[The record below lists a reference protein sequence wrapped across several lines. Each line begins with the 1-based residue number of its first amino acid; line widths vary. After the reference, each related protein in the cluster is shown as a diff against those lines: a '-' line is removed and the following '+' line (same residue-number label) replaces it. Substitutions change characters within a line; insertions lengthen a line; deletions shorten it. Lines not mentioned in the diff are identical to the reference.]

1 MPKSPK
7 LGKIT
12 FSSLSLPEQLQMSNL
27 IDSVN
32 ILGGHQGP
40 IELSNHLS
48 LAGHKISNVGA
59 AEGPKDVVTSEVAEA
74 NYSAK
79 ALRPHLEGGGK
90 AALRT
95 FLSGL
100 KGDVTASGP
109 GVAQSI
115 VGSCDR
121 RHAGSDSRQSGRYPV
136 ADLGIDRNGP
146 AGEVDD
152 TGSEWE
158 HDVYARLAYR
168 IYTTDVEFQNLE

>member
-1 MPKSPK
+1 MPKSTK

-12 FSSLSLPEQLQMSNL
+12 FSSLSLQEQIQMSNIQDNL
-27 IDSVN
+27 N

-48 LAGHKISNVGA
+48 LGGHKISNVGA
-59 AEGPKDVVTSEVAEA
+59 AEEPKDVVTSEVAEA

-95 FLSGL
+95 FITGL

-109 GVAQSI
+109 GVASAT
-115 VGSCDR
+115 VVT
-121 RHAGSDSRQSGRYPV
+121 V
-136 ADLGIDRNGP
+136 ADFNQIGGNLAITQLPTAGVSGTVPLAKLTALGTNGSLTISRGLIV
-146 AGEVDD
+146 A
-152 TGSEWE
+152 
-158 HDVYARLAYR
+158 
-168 IYTTDVEFQNLE
+168 ITDPT

>member
-95 FLSGL
+95 FLTGL
-100 KGDVTASGP
+100 KGDATASGP
-109 GVAQSI
+109 GVAQTT
-115 VGSCDR
+115 VGSVTGVAFDQIEGNLDV
-121 RHAGSDSRQSGRYPV
+121 AQLPTSGLTATIPLAKLTTLGANGSATFTHG
-136 ADLGIDRNGP
+136 LL
-146 AGEVDD
+146 
-152 TGSEWE
+152 TGF
-158 HDVYARLAYR
+158 
-168 IYTTDVEFQNLE
+168 TPPT